1 MHWKKAF
8 KTYFDFSKTQSIAV
22 VSLLS
27 ILLFSLIFYYTI
39 PYFFQPK
46 ELENDAKLNA
56 LLAEIK
62 IDSSFKTSSHYSKN
76 ENGSKNIH
84 PFPFD
89 PNTISEASFLKMNM
103 REKVVKTILN
113 YRNKGG
119 KFYKKEDLK
128 KIWGLHPDEYNV
140 LEPYISIAQTSSFSK
155 TNYPSKPI
163 IHLNLNKTDTTQL
176 KQISGI
182 GSKISWAIIQYR
194 EKLGGF
200 ANINQLKEIYMIQP
214 ELFEKIKSQLF
225 VLKNETK
232 KININS
238 ISFYDLR
245 KHPYFSEELS
255 KAILLFRK
263 NNDYEIKNI
272 EDLKQIELINDE
284 LFRKI
289 VPYITLK

>member
-1 MHWKKAF
+1 MQLKNALRS
-8 KTYFDFSKTQSIAV
+8 YFDFSKTQAVAV

-27 ILLFSLIFYYTI
+27 ILLISIIFYYTL
-39 PYFFQPK
+39 PYFFPSK
-46 ELENDAKLNA
+46 EIQNNEKIKA

-62 IDSSFKTSSHYSKN
+62 IDSSYNSSTHFSKN
-76 ENGSKNIH
+76 ENGAKIIK
-84 PFPFD
+84 PFSFD
-89 PNTISEASFLKMNM
+89 PNSISEGSFLKMNM

-128 KIWGLHPDEYNV
+128 KIWGLHPDEYQV
-140 LEPYISIAQTSSFSK
+140 LEPYISIAQNISYSQNNF
-155 TNYPSKPI
+155 PAKPLLHI
-163 IHLNLNKTDTTQL
+163 NLNKTDTTTL

-200 ANINQLKEIYMIQP
+200 STINQLKEIYMIQP
-214 ELFEKIKSQLF
+214 ELFEKIKSQVF
-225 VLKNETK
+225 VSKNETK
-232 KININS
+232 KLNLNS
-238 ISFYDLR
+238 ISFYDLK

-272 EDLKQIELINDE
+272 EDLKQIELLNDE